1 MSAAANKSVVRRLI
15 TEVLNGGRLEIIDG
29 LYAPG
34 LAPGQDSELL
44 GLGSRFE
51 VIR

>member
-1 MSAAANKSVVRRLI
+1 MAAVWRSSMGFTRQGWHQR
-15 TEVLNGGRLEIIDG
+15 
-29 LYAPG
+29 
-34 LAPGQDSELL
+34 QDSELL